1 MYNALAVLREVFVL
15 EKDSL
20 NQRIRDGLLLDAYGP
35 LLTEK
40 QRLAC
45 ELVLINDLSL
55 AEAAESLEVSR
66 QGVHDLVARSREHME
81 ELESSLRLIEKDAQL
96 ETAAELL
103 ENNKELL
110 PLEFYIKMKETL
122 KTTTEA
128 SER

>member
-1 MYNALAVLREVFVL
+1 MER
-15 EKDSL
+15 DSL
-20 NQRIRDGLLLDAYGP
+20 HQRIRDGLLLDAYGP

-45 ELVLINDLSL
+45 ELVLVNDLSL

-81 ELESSLRLIEKDAQL
+81 ELESSLRLLEKDEQL
-96 ETAAELL
+96 EAAAELL
-103 ENNKELL
+103 EEHKEKL
-110 PLEFYIKMKETL
+110 PQLFYIKMKQIL

>member
-1 MYNALAVLREVFVL
+1 MER
-15 EKDSL
+15 DSL

-45 ELVLINDLSL
+45 ELVLISDLSL

-66 QGVHDLVARSREHME
+66 QGDHDLVARSRERME
-81 ELESSLRLIEKDAQL
+81 ELEGSLRLLEKDAQL

-103 ENNKELL
+103 EENQAKL
-110 PLEFYIKMKETL
+110 PREFYIKMKETL

-128 SER
+128 SE